1 MRFIKQVLLTITL
14 CNIMLFALP
23 STVNAMQVFIKN
35 RYGWTIT
42 LEVSPTDTV
51 ENVKQ
56 KIQDKEGF
64 PPDKIRL
71 IYGGK
76 QMEDGRT
83 LADYNVQK
91 DSTIL
96 ICIEMSTVNTKKENI
111 KKHVIIN
118 NINFYRL

>member
-56 KIQDKEGF
+56 KIQDN
-64 PPDKIRL
+64 
-71 IYGGK
+71 GGK

-96 ICIEMSTVNTKKENI
+96 ICIRDVDC
-111 KKHVIIN
+111 
-118 NINFYRL
+118 

>member
-51 ENVKQ
+51 E
-56 KIQDKEGF
+56 
-64 PPDKIRL
+64 
-71 IYGGK
+71 
-76 QMEDGRT
+76 
-83 LADYNVQK
+83 
-91 DSTIL
+91 
-96 ICIEMSTVNTKKENI
+96 TKNSG
-111 KKHVIIN
+111 
-118 NINFYRL
+118 

>member
-1 MRFIKQVLLTITL
+1 MPQ
-14 CNIMLFALP
+14 
-23 STVNAMQVFIKN
+23 
-35 RYGWTIT
+35 
-42 LEVSPTDTV
+42 
-51 ENVKQ
+51 NVKQ

-96 ICIEMSTVNTKKENI
+96 ICIRDVDC
-111 KKHVIIN
+111 
-118 NINFYRL
+118 

>member
-42 LEVSPTDTV
+42 LEVSP
-51 ENVKQ
+51 
-56 KIQDKEGF
+56 IQDKEGF

-96 ICIEMSTVNTKKENI
+96 ICIRDVDC
-111 KKHVIIN
+111 
-118 NINFYRL
+118 

>member
-14 CNIMLFALP
+14 CNIMLLALP

-96 ICIEMSTVNTKKENI
+96 ICIRDVDC
-111 KKHVIIN
+111 
-118 NINFYRL
+118 